1 VRFASLVLL
10 VAALTL
16 VACGDDD
23 DDRPSAQSVTTTTST
38 TESNACAG
46 TDPAPPTAA
55 DGTPA
60 EIAASTG
67 DLTFAVVDHG
77 ASVDVVSI
85 YVQDATC
92 SLVPL
97 RLNGEAAAL
106 AVGGSVTHGDG
117 LRCDGDQVTVLSAT
131 SDDGATYQATAVTY
145 DVDGT
150 DLVEVDRDASTIEAQ
165 AASATLDSY
174 YRLDCG

>member
-1 VRFASLVLL
+1 VRFAPLVLL

-38 TESNACAG
+38 TEPNACAG

-85 YVQDATC
+85 YVQDASC
-92 SLVPL
+92 ALVPVQL
-97 RLNGEAAAL
+97 AGADASL

-117 LRCDGDQVTVLSAT
+117 LRCADGQVKVLSAS
-131 SDDGATYQATAVTY
+131 SDDGAT
-145 DVDGT
+145 
-150 DLVEVDRDASTIEAQ
+150 
-165 AASATLDSY
+165 
-174 YRLDCG
+174 